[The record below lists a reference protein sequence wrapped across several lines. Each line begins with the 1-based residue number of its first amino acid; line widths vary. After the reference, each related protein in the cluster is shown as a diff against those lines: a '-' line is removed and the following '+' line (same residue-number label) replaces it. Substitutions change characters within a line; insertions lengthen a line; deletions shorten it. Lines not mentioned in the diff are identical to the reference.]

1 METVLAL
8 LSTPAG
14 QALAAAGVNQV
25 LNILGGMTPEEAA
38 ANFVQATS
46 AYSQAVAAWEQAK
59 QDTPANG

>member
-25 LNILGGMTPEEAA
+25 LSILGGMSPEEAA
-38 ANFVQATS
+38 ANFTQATD
-46 AYSQAVAAWEQAK
+46 AYAAAVTDWEKAKAAN
-59 QDTPANG
+59 PAP